1 METFSLDYAL
11 CTCLLFFALG
21 CGVWFY
27 FFCRAQRIKKVLQ
40 TLGSAAEV
48 YAGILRQEKLRRE
61 QAYREQLRREA
72 ERRRQEEIRREQAF
86 QEAERAKAEQE
97 KNEAEINKIK
107 VLFNGIWLTPQ
118 QFGFLQQN
126 PVGNLRGAELRR
138 YLAWLAECN
147 PLFAEYRQEG
157 CCGQKGGTENS
168 GSGQNRAGQG
178 TSSSQ
183 NSAQGK
189 SAGTSAAAP
198 NAYYRI
204 FGLTPETLT
213 EGSLKAAYRDL
224 VKKYHP
230 DTNRSPDAAEKFRK
244 VKKVYAYLQ
253 EELRRKECSRSYA
266 C

>member
-11 CTCLLFFALG
+11 CTCLLLFALG

-126 PVGNLRGAELRR
+126 PVGNLRGAILPGWQSAIPCLPNTVRKAVAGRKAEPKIPAPDKTVRGRELR
-138 YLAWLAECN
+138 
-147 PLFAEYRQEG
+147 
-157 CCGQKGGTENS
+157 
-168 GSGQNRAGQG
+168 
-178 TSSSQ
+178 
-183 NSAQGK
+183 
-189 SAGTSAAAP
+189 
-198 NAYYRI
+198 
-204 FGLTPETLT
+204 
-213 EGSLKAAYRDL
+213 
-224 VKKYHP
+224 
-230 DTNRSPDAAEKFRK
+230 
-244 VKKVYAYLQ
+244 
-253 EELRRKECSRSYA
+253 LRRIRRRAKVPGRLRPHRTHITAFSG
-266 C
+266 

>member
-1 METFSLDYAL
+1 M
-11 CTCLLFFALG
+11 
-21 CGVWFY
+21 
-27 FFCRAQRIKKVLQ
+27 VLQ
-40 TLGSAAEV
+40 TLCSAAEV
-48 YAGILRQEKLRRE
+48 YADILRQEKLRRE

-72 ERRRQEEIRREQAF
+72 ERRRQEETRREQAF
-86 QEAERAKAEQE
+86 REAEQARAEQE
-97 KNEAEINKIK
+97 KVEAEVNKIK

-138 YLAWLAECN
+138 YLAGLAEHN

-157 CCGQKGGTENS
+157 SRGRKGGTENS
-168 GSGQNRAGQG
+168 GSGQNRVGRG

-183 NSAQGK
+183 DSAQGE
-189 SAGTSAAAP
+189 SAGTSASAP

-213 EGSLKAAYRDL
+213 EHTLKTAYRDL

-244 VKKVYAYLQ
+244 VKKVYAWLQ
-253 EELRRKECSRSYA
+253 EELRRKECGRSYA
-266 C
+266 G

>member
-11 CTCLLFFALG
+11 CTCLLLFALG
-21 CGVWFY
+21 SGVWFY

-118 QFGFLQQN
+118 QFGFCSKIRWETCAGLNYAVILPGWQSAIPCLPN
-126 PVGNLRGAELRR
+126 TVRKAVAGRKAEPKIPAPDKTVRGRELR
-138 YLAWLAECN
+138 
-147 PLFAEYRQEG
+147 
-157 CCGQKGGTENS
+157 
-168 GSGQNRAGQG
+168 
-178 TSSSQ
+178 
-183 NSAQGK
+183 
-189 SAGTSAAAP
+189 
-198 NAYYRI
+198 
-204 FGLTPETLT
+204 
-213 EGSLKAAYRDL
+213 
-224 VKKYHP
+224 
-230 DTNRSPDAAEKFRK
+230 
-244 VKKVYAYLQ
+244 
-253 EELRRKECSRSYA
+253 LRRIRRRAKVPGRLLPHRTHITAFSG
-266 C
+266 

>member
-1 METFSLDYAL
+1 METFSLNYAL
-11 CTCLLFFALG
+11 CTGLLLFALG
-21 CGVWFY
+21 CGVWLY
-27 FFCRAQRIKKVLQ
+27 FFCRAQRIKKGLQ
-40 TLGSAAEV
+40 PLVSVVEV
-48 YAGILRQEKLRRE
+48 YTDILRQEKLRRK
-61 QAYREQLRREA
+61 QAYDEQLRREA
-72 ERRRQEEIRREQAF
+72 ERRRQEEARREQAF
-86 QEAERAKAEQE
+86 REAEQARAEQ
-97 KNEAEINKIK
+97 KKVEAEVNKIK

-138 YLAWLAECN
+138 YLAGLAEHN

-157 CCGQKGGTENS
+157 SRGRKGGTENS

-183 NSAQGK
+183 DSAQGK
-189 SAGTSAAAP
+189 SAGTSASAP

-213 EGSLKAAYRDL
+213 EHSLKTAYRDL

-244 VKKVYAYLQ
+244 VKKVYTWLQ

-266 C
+266 G

>member
-1 METFSLDYAL
+1 MHV
-11 CTCLLFFALG
+11 LLLFALG

-86 QEAERAKAEQE
+86 QEAERTKAEQE

-138 YLAWLAECN
+138 YLARLQSAIPCLPNTVRKAVAGRKAE
-147 PLFAEYRQEG
+147 P
-157 CCGQKGGTENS
+157 KIP
-168 GSGQNRAGQG
+168 
-178 TSSSQ
+178 
-183 NSAQGK
+183 
-189 SAGTSAAAP
+189 AP
-198 NAYYRI
+198 DKTVR
-204 FGLTPETLT
+204 G
-213 EGSLKAAYRDL
+213 R
-224 VKKYHP
+224 
-230 DTNRSPDAAEKFRK
+230 
-244 VKKVYAYLQ
+244 
-253 EELRRKECSRSYA
+253 ELRLRRIRRRAKVPGRLRPHRTHITAFSG
-266 C
+266 

>member
-48 YAGILRQEKLRRE
+48 YAGILRQEKLQRE

-86 QEAERAKAEQE
+86 QEAERARAEQE
-97 KNEAEINKIK
+97 KAEAEVNKIK

-138 YLAWLAECN
+138 YLARLAECN

-157 CCGQKGGTENS
+157 SCGQKGGTENS

-253 EELRRKECSRSYA
+253 EELRCKECSRSYA

>member
-11 CTCLLFFALG
+11 CTCLLLFALG
-21 CGVWFY
+21 SGVWFY

-138 YLAWLAECN
+138 YLARLASAIPCLPN
-147 PLFAEYRQEG
+147 TVRKAVAGRKAEP
-157 CCGQKGGTENS
+157 KIP
-168 GSGQNRAGQG
+168 
-178 TSSSQ
+178 
-183 NSAQGK
+183 
-189 SAGTSAAAP
+189 AP
-198 NAYYRI
+198 DKTVR
-204 FGLTPETLT
+204 G
-213 EGSLKAAYRDL
+213 R
-224 VKKYHP
+224 
-230 DTNRSPDAAEKFRK
+230 
-244 VKKVYAYLQ
+244 
-253 EELRRKECSRSYA
+253 ELRLRRIRRRAKVPGRLRPHRTHITAFSG
-266 C
+266 

>member
-11 CTCLLFFALG
+11 CTCLLLFALG
-21 CGVWFY
+21 SGVWFY

-126 PVGNLRGAELRR
+126 PVENLRGAELRR
-138 YLAWLAECN
+138 YLARLAECN

-157 CCGQKGGTENS
+157 SCGQKGGTENS
-168 GSGQNRAGQG
+168 GSGQNRVPG
-178 TSSSQ
+178 
-183 NSAQGK
+183 
-189 SAGTSAAAP
+189 
-198 NAYYRI
+198 
-204 FGLTPETLT
+204 
-213 EGSLKAAYRDL
+213 
-224 VKKYHP
+224 
-230 DTNRSPDAAEKFRK
+230 
-244 VKKVYAYLQ
+244 
-253 EELRRKECSRSYA
+253 
-266 C
+266 

>member
-11 CTCLLFFALG
+11 CTCLLLFALG
-21 CGVWFY
+21 SGVWFY

-86 QEAERAKAEQE
+86 QEAERARAEQE
-97 KNEAEINKIK
+97 KAEAEVNKIK

-138 YLAWLAECN
+138 D
-147 PLFAEYRQEG
+147 R
-157 CCGQKGGTENS
+157 
-168 GSGQNRAGQG
+168 
-178 TSSSQ
+178 
-183 NSAQGK
+183 K
-189 SAGTSAAAP
+189 S
-198 NAYYRI
+198 
-204 FGLTPETLT
+204 
-213 EGSLKAAYRDL
+213 
-224 VKKYHP
+224 V
-230 DTNRSPDAAEKFRK
+230 
-244 VKKVYAYLQ
+244 V
-253 EELRRKECSRSYA
+253 
-266 C
+266 

>member
-1 METFSLDYAL
+1 METFSLNYAL
-11 CTCLLFFALG
+11 CTGLLLFALG
-21 CGVWFY
+21 CGVWLY
-27 FFCRAQRIKKVLQ
+27 FFCRARRIKIVLQ
-40 TLGSAAEV
+40 TLGNAAEV
-48 YAGILRQEKLRRE
+48 YADILRQEKLRRE

-72 ERRRQEEIRREQAF
+72 ERRRQEETRREQAF
-86 QEAERAKAEQE
+86 REAEQARAEQE
-97 KNEAEINKIK
+97 KVEAEVNKIK

-138 YLAWLAECN
+138 YLAGLAEHN

-157 CCGQKGGTENS
+157 SRGRKNGTENS
-168 GSGQNRAGQG
+168 GSGQNRTGQG

-183 NSAQGK
+183 DSAQGE
-189 SAGTSAAAP
+189 SAGTSASAP

-213 EGSLKAAYRDL
+213 EHSLKTAYRDL

-244 VKKVYAYLQ
+244 VKKVYAWLQ

-266 C
+266 G